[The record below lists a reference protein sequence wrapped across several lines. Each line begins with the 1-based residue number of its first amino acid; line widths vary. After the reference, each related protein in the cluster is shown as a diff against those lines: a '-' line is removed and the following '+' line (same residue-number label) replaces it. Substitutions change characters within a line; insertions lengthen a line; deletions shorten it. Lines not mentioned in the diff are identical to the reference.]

1 MTMTLRR
8 KERHTL
14 NVTASHTVAI
24 DTQVSFRLP
33 FHVVVRASHRERD
46 RRHPLPVPRR
56 RPGDLPPPRPQPAQH
71 QLERDGHRDDSSLP
85 SPQHLNPA
93 LLTASSIRTMR
104 HYNSIRFVVLAPRGK
119 TCRTDHFFA
128 SLQQLYPSVQNVLS
142 GKTDIVAISIND
154 ESLLFTCSVAT
165 SPSFAFHY
173 TIYWAVASLS
183 SVRRLVE
190 DLRRL
195 ASRAGLVCIQYP
207 TELASP
213 FDNAL
218 SPLFYSRRVEVT
230 NDSNMDYF
238 LQLMDAMFYRVNEC
252 EGGYVG
258 YTDAGMK
265 EFAQINHGK
274 RSIRVIDIEHKN
286 GEKGIVGLERGFHA
300 DRTHQGTSQHHG
312 VSERSDGATT
322 LLVSQIHIFHT
333 GLYYQTHNSTDRK
346 HTFICLAAT
355 CSEAS
360 PFFILST
367 TFITPRRSSRS
378 SHSGTLL
385 SRLRSSR
392 LPCMRNARSPPCFFI
407 SPKHTS
413 SMPNLLTSSSH
424 AAAFRRHSTLSSD
437 RISFITPSSIYL
449 QRRLV
454 APAATHQQRKQRL
467 LRHAREHFSAQ
478 RIFLRQRR

>member
-1 MTMTLRR
+1 
-8 KERHTL
+8 
-14 NVTASHTVAI
+14 
-24 DTQVSFRLP
+24 
-33 FHVVVRASHRERD
+33 
-46 RRHPLPVPRR
+46 
-56 RPGDLPPPRPQPAQH
+56 
-71 QLERDGHRDDSSLP
+71 
-85 SPQHLNPA
+85 
-93 LLTASSIRTMR
+93 MR

-286 GEKGIVGLERGFHA
+286 GWR
-300 DRTHQGTSQHHG
+300 G
-312 VSERSDGATT
+312 VST
-322 LLVSQIHIFHT
+322 QIGRI
-333 GLYYQTHNSTDRK
+333 K
-346 HTFICLAAT
+346 
-355 CSEAS
+355 E
-360 PFFILST
+360 
-367 TFITPRRSSRS
+367 
-378 SHSGTLL
+378 LL
-385 SRLRSSR
+385 SITECLNAVMAQ
-392 LPCMRNARSPPCFFI
+392 LP
-407 SPKHTS
+407 
-413 SMPNLLTSSSH
+413 
-424 AAAFRRHSTLSSD
+424 
-437 RISFITPSSIYL
+437 Y
-449 QRRLV
+449 
-454 APAATHQQRKQRL
+454 
-467 LRHAREHFSAQ
+467 
-478 RIFLRQRR
+478 